1 MQYPENDLGRFFVTS
16 NTLEDGS
23 TVHGV
28 GYRTPYGVEA
38 VAEPPSQK
46 CADELALAL
55 ESVRRAYLDCGSDF
69 AVSLLSMRIIRA
81 IDGDC

>member
-1 MQYPENDLGRFFVTS
+1 MPHPENDLGRFFVTS

-28 GYRTPYGVEA
+28 GYRTPWTVL
-38 VAEPPSQK
+38 PSQK